1 MISALL
7 TGASVVSFWDASIGQ
22 QMVQCGPAA
31 LCTFSSGGWTVSGG
45 RMEAGKAPYAAFY

>member
-7 TGASVVSFWDASIGQ
+7 TGASVVSFWDASVGQ

-45 RMEAGKAPYAAFY
+45 RMGACKAPYAAFY